1 MAYINNGNI
10 IISSN
15 LQSKTITPGDR
26 QQIILPDSGYD
37 GLDKVTV
44 AAQNV
49 IYCQSA
55 RHAQAKGYDGGQ
67 CLALSGISDMMPS
80 DRKNDVMDLAHI
92 VIIRAEDRTK
102 CSGREITD
110 LVLLLEKSGTNNMF
124 NEVILSCMKA
134 NGSGQACSLTTN
146 RWSLGQVTYT
156 QSANKIDIKIEDYQ
170 FTRTD
175 GYGYQFSTTG
185 YYEYIVLLAERPTI

>member
-1 MAYINNGNI
+1 MPILIRGAGGGGA
-10 IISSN
+10 S
-15 LQSKTITPGDR
+15 LQSKVVTPSSK

-44 AAQNV
+44 AAEKV
-49 IYCQSA
+49 IYCDSS
-55 RHAQAKGYDGGQ
+55 RRAQAKGYNEGQ
-67 CLALSGISDMMPS
+67 YLALSGISDMMPY

-92 VIIRAEDRTK
+92 VIIRAEDRTS

-110 LVLLLEKSGTNNMF
+110 LILLLEKSGTNNMF
-124 NEVILSCMKA
+124 NEVILSCAKA
-134 NGSGQACSLTTN
+134 NGSGQASSLTSN
-146 RWSLGQVTYT
+146 RWGLGQVTYT
-156 QSANKIDIKIEDYQ
+156 QSANKIDIKIADYQ

-185 YYEYIVLLAERPTI
+185 YYEYIVLLAERPS